1 MIFIQSRVWNVD
13 DHKQEDLSSETRFQ
27 HLLPVFIKAK
37 QEYLTYGFYLIALTA
52 GLFITIF
59 VFAIVSSLFF

>member
-1 MIFIQSRVWNVD
+1 MIERYLTTLMIRGYYHRV
-13 DHKQEDLSSETRFQ
+13 E
-27 HLLPVFIKAK
+27 AK
-37 QEYLTYGFYLIALTA
+37 QECLTYGFYLIALTA